1 MTFFTKRMTNIS
13 EEEWIEMVALNDA
26 IHYNPASVSPEKMEF
41 FTELFVRTLEGKGDV
56 EINNVT
62 NSYNSMSDIHS
73 HIQKDKEILDN
84 PTISP
89 QMRRHTADELS
100 ALETYQENHPDDTH
114 DPSPLEL
121 YCDSHPDA
129 LECRVYGD

>member
-1 MTFFTKRMTNIS
+1 MT
-13 EEEWIEMVALNDA
+13 
-26 IHYNPASVSPEKMEF
+26 
-41 FTELFVRTLEGKGDV
+41 
-56 EINNVT
+56 
-62 NSYNSMSDIHS
+62 DIFY
-73 HIQKDKEILDN
+73 HIQKDEEILDN

-100 ALETYQENHPDDTH
+100 ALKMYQENHPNETY

-129 LECRVYGD
+129 LECRVYDD